1 MLTHLLSRACA
12 PSLHKSRRA
21 GWLVRLLAVPLLGF
35 AGGAWA
41 QSADL
46 VLSNHVVSPDPVPAG
61 GIATITMTV
70 QNNGTGTASNVTLTD
85 TIPVGSSFVSMSA
98 DGGGSCTAADPY
110 QCTWASIP
118 FPGTRTVTL
127 QVRLPSA
134 NVWTNSASVASTTA
148 DPNGGNNGLT
158 RNITVQQAADLA
170 VTASVSTGGATI
182 AAGTPYSYTLTVAN
196 NGPDPLPTGQS
207 PTVTFNVPAGS
218 SITSQPGGTGW
229 TCSPDSGYPLIDA
242 PGPPVGALITCTR
255 NDGLA
260 SGGASFPPITVNAVG
275 NVTGAVDA
283 TFDISSNYLD
293 GDITNNTASVSQPLS
308 AGTDMRIDKTV
319 ALSGSPIAG
328 TRATFTLS
336 AGQVS
341 GSDPTGVTVT
351 DTLPAGF
358 TYVSHNGASPWV
370 CSWAAGVPAGS
381 TGTLTC
387 TYPGTYTGGPNST
400 LPDITLVADMTAS
413 GVIPNTGTVA
423 ADQTDNVPGNNT
435 SLINVNN
442 SVDLGIS
449 KSPSLSP
456 VVVNQAYNWT
466 ITVRNYGPMQVLTGQ
481 SISVTESIPLGMSI
495 TGAPTGSNWAC
506 TTTVGG
512 ALAYP
517 VAGPTDILCTHTRA
531 SNLAVNSNAPVL
543 SLPAVNT
550 SAGALTNN
558 ACLGLSGNGPGELGT
573 TTDGFQTNCVGA
585 GITGTQVANSADIR
599 IEKTVVGPNPVVL
612 GQPLTY
618 QLVATNLTNGV
629 PATNVHVYDTVN
641 SLRNIAGAPGLV
653 SITTTQGTCTPA
665 APANVTSA
673 SIDCTLGTLTFGTPV
688 TITITIR
695 PTNTETNGLDLN
707 RSNTATINSL
717 DVGDNDRTNNTS
729 TVSSVVQPRVDM
741 TVSKTVNPSP
751 VRVSQPMTY
760 TITANNAGPSYANN
774 VRINDLLP
782 ANTAFIS
789 AGTPSNGGTCGTV
802 PAVGAVGTGAAGGP
816 ELVCSWA
823 SVAPGGNRTVTLT
836 VRPLEAALTAGTP
849 PGTIHNTVTVATDS
863 TETDLTNNSAS
874 IDATVI
880 ASELDVLV
888 QKTDSV
894 DPVVLGATTRYTVTM
909 RNAGPSYG
917 TQLVM
922 TDTFPNAGNT
932 ARFSYQ
938 GGLTAS
944 IAGVAIPTP
953 TCTEPAIGAT
963 SGTLTCTF
971 PTIAIGLAN
980 QVLVEYDMR
989 AESIITAGDYSGTQG
1004 NHVVVAV
1011 QENETQMGNN
1021 QVDEDTTTRRDAPAA
1036 GSEIDL
1042 GIVKTVTPGRAL
1054 PGTQFAYTLAVT
1066 NHEAAGSGR
1075 DVVPANGAQVT
1086 DTLPA
1091 GLTFISA
1098 PGCSYDVGSRQVVCI
1113 VANLAAAASTNFIV
1127 TVEVTSPY
1135 VGPASVTNTAHV
1147 DIPGDP
1153 VPPNNDSSV
1162 PKQVGNPP
1170 PPTAIPTLSEWGL
1183 IILSMLLAV
1192 FALRRVP
1199 LQSGRRM

>member
-1 MLTHLLSRACA
+1 MVQVFNVSRGATAARSPWRRLWQRACI
-12 PSLHKSRRA
+12 
-21 GWLVRLLAVPLLGF
+21 GAVLCAA

-85 TIPVGSSFVSMSA
+85 TIPVGSTFVSMAASN
-98 DGGGSCTAADPY
+98 GGTCTGTPPY
-110 QCTWASIP
+110 ECTWAAIP

-134 NVWTNSASVASTTA
+134 NVWTNSASVASATA

-158 RNITVQQAADLA
+158 RTITVQQAADLA

-182 AAGTPYSYTLTVAN
+182 AAGTPYSYTLNVAN
-196 NGPDPLPTGQS
+196 NGPDPLPAGQS

-218 SITSQPGGTGW
+218 SITSQPTGTGW
-229 TCSPDSGYPLIDA
+229 TCSPGSGYPLTDA
-242 PGPPVGALITCTR
+242 PGPPVGTLITCTR

-283 TFDISSNYLD
+283 TFDVSSNYLD

-308 AGTDMRIDKTV
+308 AGTDMRINKTV

-328 TRATFTLS
+328 TRATFTLR

-358 TYVSHNGASPWV
+358 TYVSHSGASPWGCNWV
-370 CSWAAGVPAGS
+370 AGVPAGS

-413 GVIPNTGTVA
+413 GSIPNTGTVA

-435 SLINVNN
+435 STINVDN
-442 SVDLGIS
+442 SVDLSITKMS
-449 KSPSLSP
+449 SLSP
-456 VVVNQAYNWT
+456 VVVGQPYNWN
-466 ITVRNYGPMQVLTGQ
+466 ITVRNHGPMQVLTGQ
-481 SISVTESIPLGMSI
+481 RIEVTESIPAGMSI
-495 TGAPTGSNWAC
+495 TGAPTGPTGSNWAC
-506 TTTVGG
+506 TTTGGG
-512 ALAYP
+512 ALTYP
-517 VAGPTDILCTHTRA
+517 VAGATDIRCTHTRG

-558 ACLGLSGNGPGELGT
+558 ACLGLSGNGPGELGS
-573 TTDGFQTNCVGA
+573 QTNCVGA
-585 GITGTQVANSADIR
+585 GITGTPALNSADIR

-618 QLVATNLTNGV
+618 QLVATNLTSGV

-641 SLRNIAGAPGLV
+641 SLRSSAGAQGLV

-673 SIDCTLGTLTFGTPV
+673 SIDCDLGTLTFGSPV

-717 DVGDNDRTNNTS
+717 DVGDNDRSNNTS
-729 TVSSVVQPRVDM
+729 TVTSVVQPRVDM

-751 VRVSQPMTY
+751 VRVGQPMTY

-789 AGTPSNGGTCGTV
+789 VGTPSNGGTCGTV
-802 PAVGAVGTGAAGGP
+802 PTVGAVGTGLPGGP
-816 ELVCSWA
+816 ELVCTWA

-849 PGTIHNTVTVATDS
+849 PGTLRNTVTVATDS
-863 TETDLTNNSAS
+863 TETDLNNNSS
-874 IDATVI
+874 FIDATVI
-880 ASELDVLV
+880 ASALDVLV

-944 IAGVAIPTP
+944 IAGVAIPAP
-953 TCTEPAIGAT
+953 ACTEPAIGAT

-971 PTIAIGLAN
+971 PTIAIGPAN
-980 QVLVEYDMR
+980 EVLVEYDMR

-1021 QVDEDTTTRRDAPAA
+1021 QVDEDTTTRRDAPAP

-1054 PGTQFAYTLAVT
+1054 PGTEYDYTLTVT
-1066 NHEAAGSGR
+1066 NNETAGSGR

-1091 GLTFISA
+1091 GLTLVSA
-1098 PGCSYDVGSRQVVCI
+1098 PGCSYDTGSRQVVC
-1113 VANLAAAASTNFIV
+1113 VVSNLAAAANVAF
-1127 TVEVTSPY
+1127 TVRVRLDSPY
-1135 VGPASVTNTAHV
+1135 TGPASLSNTAAV

-1153 VPPNNDSSV
+1153 VPGNNTSTV
-1162 PKQVGNPP
+1162 PKDVGNPP
-1170 PPTAIPTLSEWGL
+1170 PPAAIPTLSEWGL
-1183 IILSMLLAV
+1183 ILLSLMLGTLAV
-1192 FALRRVP
+1192 RRMPVR
-1199 LQSGRRM
+1199 GRR